1 MNKTISTT
9 ISIALIVAGAVI
21 CYFCKFELAQ
31 ITGFAMTMFGAGLA
45 VANLWESRNK
55 EAKSWLVIL
64 GIVLVGLGAFVA
76 GLFQLIAKDQ
86 ITQII
91 SLVVSLVMLIAGIV
105 TVIVANTTAKKLNR

>member
-1 MNKTISTT
+1 MNKTISTI
-9 ISIALIVAGAVI
+9 ISIAFIFAGAVI

-76 GLFQLIAKDQ
+76 GLFQLITKDQ

>member
-1 MNKTISTT
+1 MNKTISTI
-9 ISIALIVAGAVI
+9 ISIALIV
-21 CYFCKFELAQ
+21 
-31 ITGFAMTMFGAGLA
+31 AGLA

-105 TVIVANTTAKKLNR
+105 TVIVANTTAKKIPYGITP